1 MSPGFP
7 ESHGAFSFFIFYR
20 RRNSNRAVIRQ
31 KNIRKMYFLTRH
43 PVFLKKNKKIVTFLN
58 IFLDG
63 VKKCAK
69 LK

>member
-1 MSPGFP
+1 
-7 ESHGAFSFFIFYR
+7 
-20 RRNSNRAVIRQ
+20 
-31 KNIRKMYFLTRH
+31 MYFFD
-43 PVFLKKNKKIVTFLN
+43 PIPCIFEKKTKKIVTFLN

>member
-7 ESHGAFSFFIFYR
+7 ESHGAFSFLY
-20 RRNSNRAVIRQ
+20 STAGGTVIVRSSD
-31 KNIRKMYFLTRH
+31 RKTYGKCIFLTRH

>member
-7 ESHGAFSFFIFYR
+7 ESHGAFSFYILPPAEWE
-20 RRNSNRAVIRQ
+20 SCGHQAEKHTETV
-31 KNIRKMYFLTRH
+31 FLT
-43 PVFLKKNKKIVTFLN
+43 PTPCIFEKNKKIVTFLN